1 MPNYDPAMMAY
12 MLRSQD
18 PNSVVRTGEMP
29 INIDPNS
36 VVRAGEM
43 PIMRGNK
50 NGNVKVPPNFVPPNI
65 NAFPK
70 MRQGDEELLK
80 QYGMTPEEFY
90 NFQAQLR

>member
-18 PNSVVRTGEMP
+18 PNSVVRTGEMSM
-29 INIDPNS
+29 NIDPNS
-36 VVRAGEM
+36 VVRAGEI
-43 PIMRGNK
+43 PTMRGNQNK
-50 NGNVKVPPNFVPPNI
+50 TTMIPPNFVPPNI

-80 QYGMTPEEFY
+80 QYGMTPEDLY
-90 NFQAQLR
+90 NLQSQLR